1 MNKKLIYWIP
11 AISYMGF
18 IFYLSSKSVV
28 PGPSIPIP
36 YYDKV
41 MHFII
46 FAILSALFLLA
57 LRKNEFKKPVLFAI
71 LFTIIYA
78 ATDEFHQF
86 FVPGRNMDFFDWIAD
101 SFGSFV
107 VLIFKKIFKY

>member
-1 MNKKLIYWIP
+1 MNKKWIYWIP
-11 AISYMGF
+11 AIFYMSF

-28 PGPSIPIP
+28 PGPSVSIPH
-36 YYDKV
+36 YDKV

-46 FAILSALFLLA
+46 FAILSVLLLIALL
-57 LRKNEFKKPVLFAI
+57 KNEFKKPVMFAI

-101 SFGSFV
+101 SLGSLI
-107 VLIFKKIFKY
+107 VLLFKK